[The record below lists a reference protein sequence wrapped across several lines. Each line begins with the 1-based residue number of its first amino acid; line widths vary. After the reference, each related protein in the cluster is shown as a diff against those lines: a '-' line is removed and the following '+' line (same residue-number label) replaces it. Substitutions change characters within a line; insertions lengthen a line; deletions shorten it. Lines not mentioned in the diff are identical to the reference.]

1 MSVSFSGEAGE
12 TVHCHSNTA
21 FSGCLQ
27 DAEMI
32 DLATFGWLAPIR
44 LRAAERKSLTE
55 AAG

>member
-44 LRAAERKSLTE
+44 ILVIK
-55 AAG
+55 

>member
-1 MSVSFSGEAGE
+1 MIWPDMAVSSSGEAGE

-32 DLATFGWLAPIR
+32 DFGHLQVTDRIR
-44 LRAAERKSLTE
+44 ILVIK
-55 AAG
+55 